1 MNTATAKAAPAP
13 LRLDVFADV
22 ACPWCYLGKRQLEQA
37 LAGYPLPVEVRHR
50 AFQLNPGASAAG
62 VPATEYLA
70 KKFGSTERVK
80 QAHARLAAMGAP
92 VGIAFAWDKQ
102 VATNTRLAHRL
113 IALAAEQG
121 HEQVALDALFRAN
134 FEEGVN
140 VGDPAAAIAALK
152 HHAVP
157 LDYPALEAALAEGGG
172 EESVDRDLREAREQ
186 GIDGVPLF
194 LADGRLA
201 ISGAQPVEVL
211 RSFLD
216 EAARRAG
223 EGEQA
228 APD

>member
-1 MNTATAKAAPAP
+1 MSNSTPTTAAPAP

-62 VPATEYLA
+62 IPALEYLA
-70 KKFGSTERVK
+70 KKFGSAERVQ
-80 QAHARLAAMGAP
+80 QAHARLTAMGAP
-92 VGIAFAWDKQ
+92 VGIAFAWDRQ
-102 VATNTRLAHRL
+102 VVTNTRLAHRL
-113 IALAAEQG
+113 VALAAAQG
-121 HEQVALDALFRAN
+121 HEQAALDALYRAY

-140 VGDPAAAIAALK
+140 LGDAAAALAALRR
-152 HHAVP
+152 HAVP
-157 LDYPALEAALAEGGG
+157 LDYPALEAALADGGG
-172 EESVDRDLREAREQ
+172 DESVDRDVREAGEL

-201 ISGAQPVEVL
+201 VSGAQPVEVL

-216 EAARRAG
+216 EAARRAAGG
-223 EGEQA
+223 EGG
-228 APD
+228 